1 LQAGGRRFDPVI
13 LHHSFLSPIIL
24 INTKEDSQES
34 SLLLAYIDKS
44 IGCSLTIHRVDIS
57 AVSGNLLLLSIQDR
71 AANSF
76 LIASITNSTAEKSAS
91 VFW

>member
-1 LQAGGRRFDPVI
+1 
-13 LHHSFLSPIIL
+13 
-24 INTKEDSQES
+24 
-34 SLLLAYIDKS
+34 LLASISKS

-76 LIASITNSTAEKSAS
+76 LIASITNSTAEKSVS